1 MIRHAMLTAAALLQ
15 LTLPAAADTVAQ
27 RVFEANLLADVHQP
41 AVLRYRYEMQGKG
54 IEPPYASHIEM
65 DVRTVATDGAKSVFF
80 DMFDGANRRQF
91 GPMAAQEQNPL
102 VIVLLQRDV
111 TQMANLTGGAAG
123 YFQQR
128 IRQSFNE
135 PAESE
140 PVEVDLG
147 GRKLPGT
154 RLVIRPFHDD
164 PKIAR
169 FPQFRDKAY
178 EFVVA
183 DGVPGGLYQ
192 LSSRVPDPKDGHL
205 VMEETVTFQ
214 DVKP

>member
-1 MIRHAMLTAAALLQ
+1 M
-15 LTLPAAADTVAQ
+15 
-27 RVFEANLLADVHQP
+27 FE
-41 AVLRYRYEMQGKG
+41 
-54 IEPPYASHIEM
+54 
-65 DVRTVATDGAKSVFF
+65 
-80 DMFDGANRRQF
+80 GANRREF

-111 TQMANLTGGAAG
+111 NQMANLTGGTAN
-123 YFQQR
+123 YFQKQ
-128 IRQSFNE
+128 IRKAFNAE
-135 PAESE
+135 AESE
-140 PVEVDLG
+140 PVEMELG

-164 PKIAR
+164 PNIGR

-205 VMEETVTFQ
+205 VLEEKVTFQ

>member
-1 MIRHAMLTAAALLQ
+1 
-15 LTLPAAADTVAQ
+15 
-27 RVFEANLLADVHQP
+27 
-41 AVLRYRYEMQGKG
+41 MQGKG

-65 DVRTVATDGAKSVFF
+65 DVRTVAQDGAKSVFF
-80 DMFDGANRRQF
+80 DMFDGANRREF

-111 TQMANLTGGAAG
+111 NQMANLTGGAAG
-123 YFQQR
+123 YFQKQ
-128 IRQSFNE
+128 IRKAFNE
-135 PAESE
+135 DAESE
-140 PVEVDLG
+140 PVEVELD

-154 RLVIRPFHDD
+154 KLVMRPFHDD
-164 PKIAR
+164 PNIGR
-169 FPQFRDKAY
+169 FPQFRDKSY

-205 VMEETVTFQ
+205 ILEETVTFKE
-214 DVKP
+214 VKP

>member
-1 MIRHAMLTAAALLQ
+1 MIRHAMLIAAASLA
-15 LTLPAAADTVAQ
+15 LTLPARADTVAK
-27 RVFEANLLADVHQP
+27 RVFEADLLADVHQP
-41 AVLRYRYEMQGKG
+41 AVLRYDYQMQGKG

-65 DVRTVATDGAKSVFF
+65 DVRTVAQDGAKSVFF
-80 DMFDGANRRQF
+80 DMFDGANRREF

-111 TQMANLTGGAAG
+111 NQMANLTGGAAG
-123 YFQQR
+123 YFQKQ
-128 IRQSFNE
+128 IRKAFNE
-135 PAESE
+135 DAESE
-140 PVEVDLG
+140 PVEVELD

-154 RLVIRPFHDD
+154 KLVMRPFHDD
-164 PKIAR
+164 PNIGR
-169 FPQFRDKAY
+169 FPQYRDKSY

-205 VMEETVTFQ
+205 ILEETVTFKE
-214 DVKP
+214 VKP